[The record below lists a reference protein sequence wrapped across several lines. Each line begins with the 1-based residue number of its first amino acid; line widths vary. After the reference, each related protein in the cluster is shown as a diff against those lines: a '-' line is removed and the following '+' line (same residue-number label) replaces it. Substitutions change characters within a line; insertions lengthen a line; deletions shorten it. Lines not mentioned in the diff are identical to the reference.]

1 MNNLET
7 QDFHDF
13 IEWVDGTDSGNTQ
26 QVESETLF
34 VFLFFYK
41 KRWNFNCRS
50 MRKNS
55 DKTQRCVLG
64 SELSLLDLH

>member
-41 KRWNFNCRS
+41 KR
-50 MRKNS
+50 
-55 DKTQRCVLG
+55 
-64 SELSLLDLH
+64 